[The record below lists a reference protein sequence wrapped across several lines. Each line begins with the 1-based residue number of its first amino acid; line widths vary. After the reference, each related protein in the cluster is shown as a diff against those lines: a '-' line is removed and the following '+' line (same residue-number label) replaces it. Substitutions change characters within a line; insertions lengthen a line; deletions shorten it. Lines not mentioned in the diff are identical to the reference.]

1 MSPRDGGNG
10 PHGEAKAV
18 HQSFQDPGNIQKSLW
33 RRILARR
40 CVLLCCGMHIVPITG

>member
-1 MSPRDGGNG
+1 MTEVMGPQGGRR
-10 PHGEAKAV
+10 V
-18 HQSFQDPGNIQKSLW
+18 QQSFQDPGNIQKSLW